1 MNRTGHAWGALCF
14 APVPL
19 ALMADATPLHSI
31 LAFLGCLSGSSAPDW
46 LEFDRIPHRTYTHT
60 LSLWLA
66 VTAYGYH
73 LALGDTF
80 VPIEALKATST
91 ILGAILCGFGCG
103 CISHWLGDVLNRQP
117 VPIFTPFDRYC
128 LNLFASGSHQR
139 ITCAFIFSVACIL
152 AAFLRPLSFRIDLLK
167 MTFLT

>member
-19 ALMADATPLHSI
+19 ALMADTTPLHSI

-46 LEFDRIPHRTYTHT
+46 LEFDRIPHRTYTHI
-60 LSLWLA
+60 LSIWLA

-73 LALGDTF
+73 LAVGGTF
-80 VPIEALKATST
+80 IPIEALKATST

-103 CISHWLGDVLNRQP
+103 CVSHWLGDVLNRQP

-139 ITCAFIFSVACIL
+139 ITCVFIFSVACIL
-152 AAFLRPLSFRIDLLK
+152 VGFLRPLLFRIDLLK